1 MASEPFFEERIDAV
15 KMSETPYPTNGS
27 GKNPAKDTGIKYSD
41 LCTHPCPYRLAGLGT
56 SLRVWGKLTTKEE
69 RIYSF
74 YFFIYA
80 FNDILCRIL
89 RSHSYFVY
97 IFQFFT
103 HACHRS
109 RMTAGVNYIFKEF
122 FTVVS
127 KRKNRKRKPSPN
139 DGKIR
144 KACKSQAVP
153 ACRGRWRRQPS
164 EGASWSRHG
173 RKFLTEQY

>member
-1 MASEPFFEERIDAV
+1 
-15 KMSETPYPTNGS
+15 MS
-27 GKNPAKDTGIKYSD
+27 
-41 LCTHPCPYRLAGLGT
+41 
-56 SLRVWGKLTTKEE
+56 
-69 RIYSF
+69 
-74 YFFIYA
+74 
-80 FNDILCRIL
+80 ILCRIL

-153 ACRGRWRRQPS
+153 AVGKQ
-164 EGASWSRHG
+164 ANYFSRS
-173 RKFLTEQY
+173 RATL

>member
-1 MASEPFFEERIDAV
+1 MYAPLPLSPRRARHFPR
-15 KMSETPYPTNGS
+15 NRGQ
-27 GKNPAKDTGIKYSD
+27 
-41 LCTHPCPYRLAGLGT
+41 
-56 SLRVWGKLTTKEE
+56 LTTKEE
-69 RIYSF
+69 KIHSF
-74 YFFIYA
+74 YYFIYA

-122 FTVVS
+122 FTVVL

-153 ACRGRWRRQPS
+153 ACREAS
-164 EGASWSRHG
+164 EPLFEERSDTVKVSETLCLG
-173 RKFLTEQY
+173 

>member
-1 MASEPFFEERIDAV
+1 MYAPLPLSPRRARHFPR
-15 KMSETPYPTNGS
+15 NRGQ
-27 GKNPAKDTGIKYSD
+27 
-41 LCTHPCPYRLAGLGT
+41 
-56 SLRVWGKLTTKEE
+56 LTTKEE
-69 RIYSF
+69 KIHSF
-74 YFFIYA
+74 YYFIYA

-127 KRKNRKRKPSPN
+127 KRKNRKRKPSPLV
-139 DGKIR
+139 GEGGGVSRR
-144 KACKSQAVP
+144 KGQVWAKM
-153 ACRGRWRRQPS
+153 
-164 EGASWSRHG
+164 E
-173 RKFLTEQY
+173 E